1 MTRIIA
7 TTNFESLAAFF
18 LFAAL
23 ILLGQQ
29 GCSKSSVDP
38 ALVAKYR
45 EQFILTSEPS
55 DVQTVYEV
63 RETLLGVSDTAHG
76 DHDHEYAD
84 ETEHE
89 HDEHADHEEEDHEHA
104 SHDHADENEQEH
116 VHEQH
121 SAEAVHATEP
131 KEVAMVGQI
140 GGLANPWEETQPE
153 FPFAQSQ
160 AIFFLA
166 DPQAIAE
173 HEAEGHVHAPGEECS
188 FCAAHA
194 EENSELLAMVRL
206 VDEQGQVL
214 PIDTRQLL
222 NLKEN
227 DMVVVQG
234 EAQVLEGGMMIINAA
249 GIFVRK

>member
-7 TTNFESLAAFF
+7 TTTIESLAAFF

-63 RETLLGVSDTAHG
+63 RETLLGVSDTDHG
-76 DHDHEYAD
+76 DHDHEHAD
-84 ETEHE
+84 ETEH
-89 HDEHADHEEEDHEHA
+89 DHEEDHEHT

-116 VHEQH
+116 AHEHH
-121 SAEAVHATEP
+121 SAEAVPTTEP

-194 EENSELLAMVRL
+194 EENSELLAMVRF

-214 PIDTRQLL
+214 PIDARQLL
-222 NLKEN
+222 NLNGN

-234 EAQVLEGGMMIINAA
+234 EAQVLEGGMMIINAT